1 MQISYGV
8 TVSNEIVEI
17 QNLIERLS
25 TNKRVED
32 EIVIQFDS
40 STATIPV
47 VEYLNECVISAKI
60 QKLVSF
66 PLNGDFGQFKQ
77 HLNQNCSG
85 DWIFQLDADEDLE
98 PTLIQNLHTI
108 LEENPEIDMFWL
120 PRINIVNGVT
130 PDDIQKWGWNIS
142 EQGWVNYPDVQG
154 RLYRNKQSIF
164 WAGKVHEKIQGYES
178 YSIFPPEEL
187 YSIKHIKDIDRQRK
201 QNDFYE
207 QL

>member
-47 VEYLNECVISAKI
+47 VEYLNECVINAKI

-98 PTLIQNLHTI
+98 STLIQNLHTI

>member
-1 MQISYGV
+1 MTISYAV

-98 PTLIQNLHTI
+98 PTLIKNLHTI

>member
-32 EIVIQFDS
+32 EIVIQFVS
-40 STATIPV
+40 STATISV
-47 VEYLNECVISAKI
+47 VEYLNECVINAKI

-98 PTLIQNLHTI
+98 PTLIKNLHTI

>member
-47 VEYLNECVISAKI
+47 VEYLNECVINAKI

-98 PTLIQNLHTI
+98 ATLIQNLNTI

-142 EQGWVNYPDVQG
+142 EQGWINYPDVQG

>member
-47 VEYLNECVISAKI
+47 VEYLNECVINAKI

-98 PTLIQNLHTI
+98 ATLIQNLHTI

-130 PDDIQKWGWNIS
+130 PEDIQKWGWNMS

-154 RLYRNKQSIF
+154 RLYRNKQNIF
-164 WAGKVHEKIQGYES
+164 WAGKVHEKIQGYDS

>member
-1 MQISYGV
+1 MYYIYMNNSDNKNNVKKVRKTTIKEVESPDTKTDKKIYNYGNRYKGKYKE
-8 TVSNEIVEI
+8 T
-17 QNLIERLS
+17 Q
-25 TNKRVED
+25 KK
-32 EIVIQFDS
+32 Q
-40 STATIPV
+40 
-47 VEYLNECVISAKI
+47 YLKKKES
-60 QKLVSF
+60 
-66 PLNGDFGQFKQ
+66 
-77 HLNQNCSG
+77 
-85 DWIFQLDADEDLE
+85 
-98 PTLIQNLHTI
+98 
-108 LEENPEIDMFWL
+108 M
-120 PRINIVNGVT
+120 T

>member
-25 TNKRVED
+25 INKRVED

-47 VEYLNECVISAKI
+47 VEYLNECVINAKI

-98 PTLIQNLHTI
+98 ATLIQNLHTI

-142 EQGWVNYPDVQG
+142 EQGWINYPDVQG
-154 RLYRNKQSIF
+154 RLYRNKQGIY

>member
-1 MQISYGV
+1 MKISYAV

-40 STATIPV
+40 STATISV
-47 VEYLNECVISAKI
+47 VEYLNECVINAKI

-98 PTLIQNLHTI
+98 PTLIKNLHTI

>member
-1 MQISYGV
+1 MTISYAV

-40 STATIPV
+40 STTTIPV

-98 PTLIQNLHTI
+98 PDLIANLHTI
-108 LEENPEIDMFWL
+108 LEGNPEIDMFWL

-154 RLYRNKQSIF
+154 RIYRNKQSIF

-178 YSIFPPEEL
+178 YSIFPAEEL

>member
-47 VEYLNECVISAKI
+47 VEYLNECVINAKI

-154 RLYRNKQSIF
+154 RLFRNKQSIF

>member
-1 MQISYGV
+1 MKISYAV

-40 STATIPV
+40 STATISV

-98 PTLIQNLHTI
+98 PTLIKNLHTI

>member
-130 PDDIQKWGWNIS
+130 PDDIQKWGWNMS

>member
-47 VEYLNECVISAKI
+47 VEYLNECVINAKI

-98 PTLIQNLHTI
+98 STLIQNLHTI

-154 RLYRNKQSIF
+154 RLFRNKQSIF

>member
-1 MQISYGV
+1 MKISYAV

-47 VEYLNECVISAKI
+47 VEYLNECVINAKI

-98 PTLIQNLHTI
+98 PTLIKNLHTI